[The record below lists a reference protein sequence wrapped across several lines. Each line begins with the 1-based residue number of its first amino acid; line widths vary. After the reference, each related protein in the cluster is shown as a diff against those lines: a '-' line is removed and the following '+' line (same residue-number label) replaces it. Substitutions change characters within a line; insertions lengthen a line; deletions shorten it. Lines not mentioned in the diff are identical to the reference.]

1 MLIGDYYLG
10 IPKRILEF
18 ILRIFALKSKEI
30 ESSIK
35 GSVSL
40 KKVLNE
46 FMGSKENN
54 KVETINKFRKVFV
67 NSISTIRNLFGENA
81 FFNVQSNDLT
91 TIRKRFYPTVYD
103 SVFISTSIALERGVD
118 ITKVTEANRLALL
131 RDEKFREYSTQGTMQ
146 VEHINGRI
154 NLALQYLYNLKR

>member
-1 MLIGDYYLG
+1 MIQVCIKYLKESTQSGKTLMPQEIRNCVYQGDLNTLLFELNKDVNWRLLFG
-10 IPKRILEF
+10 NPKEDPRMRDLEF

-81 FFNVQSNDLT
+81 FFNVPS
-91 TIRKRFYPTVYD
+91 K
-103 SVFISTSIALERGVD
+103 
-118 ITKVTEANRLALL
+118 
-131 RDEKFREYSTQGTMQ
+131 
-146 VEHINGRI
+146 
-154 NLALQYLYNLKR
+154 